1 MFYAISMK
9 GNNQHDGNNVG
20 ASHNFNL
27 GDFTKI
33 LKNIEQSTLGTD
45 SADEYFEVFFQSH

>member
-1 MFYAISMK
+1 MFYAIAMK
-9 GNNQHDGNNVG
+9 GNNQHDSNNVG
-20 ASHNFNL
+20 ASHNFIL

-45 SADEYFEVFFQSH
+45 SANEYFEVFFQSH